1 LSELVALEDLEALS
15 ADDLVAVFRRVEPGR
30 LALALASLGPQARE
44 RLLSK
49 LTRSWARRLIEEIE
63 GRGAVDEKQAEEGR
77 RSVLDALVGLCRH
90 GQVAFDDPED
100 ILDMV
105 A

>member
-1 LSELVALEDLEALS
+1 MSELVALEDLEALS
-15 ADDLVAVFRRVEPGR
+15 GDDLVAVFRRVERSR
-30 LALALASLGPQARE
+30 LTTALASLAPLARE
-44 RLLSK
+44 RLLAK
-49 LTRSWARRLIEEIE
+49 LTRSWARSLVHEIKTKE
-63 GRGAVDEKQAEEGR
+63 NVDDALVQESR
-77 RSVLDALVGLCRH
+77 RSVLEALGGLCRH